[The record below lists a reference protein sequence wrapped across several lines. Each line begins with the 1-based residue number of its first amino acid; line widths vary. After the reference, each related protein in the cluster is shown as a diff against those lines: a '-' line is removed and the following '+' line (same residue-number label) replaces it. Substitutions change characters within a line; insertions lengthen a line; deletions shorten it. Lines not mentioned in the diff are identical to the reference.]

1 MKSATPSP
9 GPAQFRTTH
18 WSVVLAAG
26 GAPSSPEAKA
36 ALETLCRAYWPPLY
50 AFLRRRGH
58 DVHAAQDL
66 TQGFFARL
74 LEKGDLRLPDPARGR
89 FRSFLLAALRHY
101 EANEWD
107 RDRAQKRGGGAD
119 PVPLHPELAESAY
132 GRHAAHEETAE
143 RTYDRCWALATLDRA
158 LIGVGQEYAQTG
170 RNRLFDVLKPYLVGD
185 PMAAGHREAA
195 SALQISVSAV
205 KVSVHRLRRRFRDL
219 LRAEIAQ
226 TVERPEEVEDE
237 IRALFAAI
245 S

>member
-1 MKSATPSP
+1 MTSASTPS
-9 GPAQFRTTH
+9 GPARFRTTH

-26 GAPSSPEAKA
+26 GASSSPEAKA

-66 TQGFFARL
+66 TQGFFTRL

-107 RDRAQKRGGGAD
+107 RERAQKRGGGTR
-119 PVPLHPELAESAY
+119 PIPLDPELAETDY

-143 RTYDRCWALATLDRA
+143 RMYDRCWALETLDRA
-158 LIGVGQEYAQTG
+158 LVRVGQEYAHAG
-170 RNRLFDVLKPYLVGD
+170 RTRVFDVLKPYLVGD
-185 PMAAGHREAA
+185 PRAAGYREAA
-195 SALQISVSAV
+195 ATLQVSESAV
-205 KVSVHRLRRRFRDL
+205 KVSVHRLRHRFRDL

-245 S
+245 P